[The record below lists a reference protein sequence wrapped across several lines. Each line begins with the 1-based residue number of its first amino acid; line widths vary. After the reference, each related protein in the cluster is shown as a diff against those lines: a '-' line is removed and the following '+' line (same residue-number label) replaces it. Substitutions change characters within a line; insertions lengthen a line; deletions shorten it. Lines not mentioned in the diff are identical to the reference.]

1 MQRCHVSDFVRGD
14 LVSLRPWGVADAQ
27 WYADES
33 KDPDIQRFTS
43 DPADLS
49 AKSVAAAIE
58 ARHGG
63 SGLSFLVVDAAT
75 GHRLGN
81 LAVDLEGSAGMV
93 SYWMSSSARGRGSAT
108 SAIKLLVGWLHDRA
122 DPWTSFGCGPTSTT
136 ARLSWWPFVLAS
148 CETPPG
154 TAGARSRERSG
165 KPWPSGSTC
174 GPNRSNNAVRWRIR
188 DRSPILLR
196 VTFTDAHAPVTAP
209 WSTPVAHWSAQ
220 LAVGSRQ
227 NALMSLRLCILLW
240 ECAERARVPVE
251 DPRGTILGWPTS
263 HGWTPSA

>member
-43 DPADLS
+43 DPTDLS

-122 DPWTSFGCGPTSTT
+122 DP
-136 ARLSWWPFVLAS
+136 VD
-148 CETPPG
+148 E
-154 TAGARSRERSG
+154 
-165 KPWPSGSTC
+165 
-174 GPNRSNNAVRWRIR
+174 
-188 DRSPILLR
+188 
-196 VTFTDAHAPVTAP
+196 
-209 WSTPVAHWSAQ
+209 
-220 LAVGSRQ
+220 
-227 NALMSLRLCILLW
+227 LRLWTHIDN
-240 ECAERARVPVE
+240 RASQLVALRAGFVR
-251 DPRGTILGWPTS
+251 DPTRDGRREIKGTIWETVAFRLDLRAEPFK
-263 HGWTPSA
+263 